1 MAETTTKPTAKSAPA
16 KKERTGKKL
25 KITQTKSMIGA
36 SKNQKA
42 TLEALKLGR
51 PNYFVEIY
59 DDPRLQG
66 QLRVVNHLVKVEEV
80 K

>member
-1 MAETTTKPTAKSAPA
+1 MSETKTAPI
-16 KKERTGKKL
+16 KKEKSGKKL
-25 KITQTKSMIGA
+25 KITQVKSMIGA

-42 TLEALKLGR
+42 TLAALKLGR
-51 PNYFVEIY
+51 PNYSVELY

>member
-1 MAETTTKPTAKSAPA
+1 MSETKTVPM
-16 KKERTGKKL
+16 KKEKSGKKL
-25 KITQTKSMIGA
+25 KITQVKSMIGA

-51 PNYFVEIY
+51 PNYSVELY